1 MMAVPS
7 AMARAQC
14 EALPPLFISSWFS
27 HILHRPTQAVLDD
40 TALCPGAQAEIAQRL
55 DKVQKG
61 IQGLRSTIFRP
72 HLREAA
78 QPRMQSRDIEA
89 EKIARRGSDGGGWA
103 GRAARRCVSPVS
115 MPSQAM
121 GIIARF

>member
-14 EALPPLFISSWFS
+14 EALPPRPIASRRG
-27 HILHRPTQAVLDD
+27 HILHLPAQAVMDD
-40 TALCPGAQAEIAQRL
+40 AALCPGAQAEIAKRL
-55 DKVQKG
+55 DEAQKG